1 MMKMDLGTGS
11 GSKIFQLN
19 DEDIELIV
27 RLLHQESDYHVFMVN
42 DYVNFADHVSPF
54 ELIDDIVKF
63 LEENVIHCAMDNN
76 YK

>member
-27 RLLHQESDYHVFMVN
+27 RLLHEECHHHVYHKEFMKLDDESFKQRY
-42 DYVNFADHVSPF
+42 DHIQDLIM
-54 ELIDDIVKF
+54 ELTK
-63 LEENVIHCAMDNN
+63 
-76 YK
+76 

>member
-27 RLLHQESDYHVFMVN
+27 SLLHEECDHHVYHQDGIRKPDQEFFKERY
-42 DYVNFADHVSPF
+42 DHCQDLIM
-54 ELIDDIVKF
+54 ELTK
-63 LEENVIHCAMDNN
+63 
-76 YK
+76 

>member
-27 RLLHQESDYHVFMVN
+27 RLLHVECDHHVYHIELDVDQGYFKER
-42 DYVNFADHVSPF
+42 YDHMQDLIM
-54 ELIDDIVKF
+54 ELTK
-63 LEENVIHCAMDNN
+63 
-76 YK
+76 

>member
-27 RLLHQESDYHVFMVN
+27 RLLHVECDHHVYHIELDVDQGYFK
-42 DYVNFADHVSPF
+42 DRYDHMQDLIM
-54 ELIDDIVKF
+54 ELTK
-63 LEENVIHCAMDNN
+63 
-76 YK
+76 

>member
-27 RLLHQESDYHVFMVN
+27 SLLHQECDHHVYQAFGN
-42 DYVNFADHVSPF
+42 NPDQEYFKERYDHCQDLIM
-54 ELIDDIVKF
+54 ELTK
-63 LEENVIHCAMDNN
+63 
-76 YK
+76 

>member
-27 RLLHQESDYHVFMVN
+27 SLLHEECDHHVYHQDLFSKRPDQEFFKERY
-42 DYVNFADHVSPF
+42 DHCQDLIM
-54 ELIDDIVKF
+54 ELTK
-63 LEENVIHCAMDNN
+63 
-76 YK
+76 

>member
-27 RLLHQESDYHVFMVN
+27 SLLHEECDYHVYHQELFSKRP
-42 DYVNFADHVSPF
+42 DQEFFKERYDHCQDLIM
-54 ELIDDIVKF
+54 ELTK
-63 LEENVIHCAMDNN
+63 
-76 YK
+76 

>member
-27 RLLHQESDYHVFMVN
+27 RLLHVECDHHVYHIELDVDQGYFK
-42 DYVNFADHVSPF
+42 DRYDHIQDLIM
-54 ELIDDIVKF
+54 ELTK
-63 LEENVIHCAMDNN
+63 
-76 YK
+76 

>member
-27 RLLHQESDYHVFMVN
+27 SLLQEECDHHVYHQELFSKRPDQEFFKERY
-42 DYVNFADHVSPF
+42 DHCQDLIM
-54 ELIDDIVKF
+54 ELTK
-63 LEENVIHCAMDNN
+63 
-76 YK
+76 

>member
-27 RLLHQESDYHVFMVN
+27 RLLHQECDHHVYCSGFRKGFKKR
-42 DYVNFADHVSPF
+42 YDHMQDLIM
-54 ELIDDIVKF
+54 ELTK
-63 LEENVIHCAMDNN
+63 
-76 YK
+76 

>member
-27 RLLHQESDYHVFMVN
+27 SLLHEECDHHVYHQELFSKRPDQEFFKERY
-42 DYVNFADHVSPF
+42 DHCQDLIM
-54 ELIDDIVKF
+54 ELTK
-63 LEENVIHCAMDNN
+63 
-76 YK
+76 

>member
-27 RLLHQESDYHVFMVN
+27 RLLHQECDHHVYNKEDFGETCGEFIER
-42 DYVNFADHVSPF
+42 YDHIQDLII
-54 ELIDDIVKF
+54 ELTK
-63 LEENVIHCAMDNN
+63 
-76 YK
+76 

>member
-27 RLLHQESDYHVFMVN
+27 RLLHQESDHHVYEKDFGN
-42 DYVNFADHVSPF
+42 YISTSNSTGETWIGWQGRYDHIQDLIM
-54 ELIDDIVKF
+54 ELTK
-63 LEENVIHCAMDNN
+63 
-76 YK
+76 